1 MNETYESIIGQER
14 QIAHPARTSVLH
26 RGLSAQISPRDATKK
41 IVTNDNVSKLQE
53 GELPS
58 RGHGEPPRALLVSPS
73 AMFGTTLVEML
84 RQINMGCQII
94 RTPRIAEPFFVN
106 DQELYS
112 LIVIDLDVFPRDG
125 KALIATITAR
135 QPGTPIVA
143 FSDDGEQRLT
153 EVTMES
159 NLVIYFT
166 KASPRL
172 LIEGVLRL
180 VISAQTSRPPQNNV
194 RRR

>member
-14 QIAHPARTSVLH
+14 QIPHPARTSVLQ
-26 RGLSAQISPRDATKK
+26 RGPSAQISPRDATKK
-41 IVTNDNVSKLQE
+41 IVTNDNASKLQE

-58 RGHGEPPRALLVSPS
+58 RADGEPSRALLVSPS
-73 AMFGTTLVEML
+73 PMFGTTLVAVL
-84 RQINMGCQII
+84 RQIDVGCQIT
-94 RTPRIAEPFFVN
+94 RTPRFAEPFFVN

-125 KALIATITAR
+125 KALIGTITAR
-135 QPGTPIVA
+135 QPRTPIVA
-143 FSDDGEQRLT
+143 FSDSSEQKLT

-180 VISAQTSRPPQNNV
+180 IIDAQPSRPPQNNG